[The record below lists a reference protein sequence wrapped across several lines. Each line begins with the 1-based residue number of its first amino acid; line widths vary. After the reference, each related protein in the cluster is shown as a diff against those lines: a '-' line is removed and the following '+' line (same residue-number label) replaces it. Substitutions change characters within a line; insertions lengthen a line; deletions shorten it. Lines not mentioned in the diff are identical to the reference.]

1 MKGLRKNI
9 YAIGVI
15 FLFVIAA
22 GMLALF
28 LALFSSSTA
37 VDGTTVGS
45 VYIGDTKPNSD
56 KRKEKLEA
64 DVKSWKNKA
73 IYTISFQNVSFVI
86 GEEEVT
92 TIDETTGQETTKT
105 VQKGLDILDFD
116 YTTTNSKI
124 VNNVA
129 NNVAYF
135 TISDANKQKLFDKL
149 VETYG
154 SEITDSTYLDY
165 QKLLD
170 YILRDAGNM
179 NTKSDYDLYD
189 FLIKGQLEEVATAE
203 IENLSQDKIEDILEV
218 FEGVSIEIKP
228 QKDPEGKL
236 GFSAVEFFSQPEYK
250 KFSSSDMSIIAT
262 GMAAVV
268 MKTSLIVTVK
278 NQGFSTD
285 RYYGY
290 LSQTM
295 TARVNLKDDTDLRII
310 NPETH
315 SYFITIEKGYD
326 SIAGKVSLRFKL
338 EGCKFLDSFEIRT
351 VSESFE
357 YKTTFSDYETT
368 DWEINPDNITE
379 HNGRDV
385 YYKVKIAGAETELY
399 RYIKVITHVDNT
411 TEEVEVFPKQ
421 EFFQGK
427 DEVLDWQYV
436 A

>member
-56 KRKEKLEA
+56 KRKEKLEK
-64 DVKSWKNKA
+64 DIRIWKANA
-73 IYTISFQNVSFVI
+73 IYTISFQNVSFTI
-86 GEEEVT
+86 GEEEET
-92 TIDETTGQETTKT
+92 IIDETTGQETTKPL
-105 VQKGLDILDFD
+105 QKGLDILDFD

-124 VNNVA
+124 VSNTA

-135 TISDANKQKLFDKL
+135 TISDANKEKLFDKL

-154 SEITDSTYLDY
+154 TEITDSSYLDY

-203 IENLSQDKIEDILEV
+203 IENLSQEKIDDILEV

-250 KFSSSDMSIIAT
+250 KLSSSDMSIIAT

-268 MKTSLIVTVK
+268 MKTSLTVTVK
-278 NQGFSTD
+278 NQGFSRD

-290 LSQTM
+290 LNSM
-295 TARVNLKDDTDLRII
+295 TARINLKDDTDLRII

-338 EGCKFLDSFEIRT
+338 EGCKFLDSYEIRQNHEEFDYHI
-351 VSESFE
+351 VFNE
-357 YKTTFSDYETT
+357 YQTD
-368 DWEINPDNITE
+368 DWEIDPNNKIDYDGTE
-379 HNGRDV
+379 V
-385 YYKVKIAGAETELY
+385 YYRVVVAGSNTELFSY
-399 RYIKVITHVDNT
+399 TKVITHINGEV
-411 TEEVEVFPKQ
+411 EEVEVFPKQ

-427 DEVLDWQYV
+427 DEILDWQPV
-436 A
+436 K

>member
-15 FLFVIAA
+15 VLFIIAA

-56 KRKEKLEA
+56 KRKEKLET
-64 DVKSWKNKA
+64 DVSIWKAKA

-86 GEEEVT
+86 GEEEET
-92 TIDETTGQETTKT
+92 IIDETTGQETTKI
-105 VQKGLDILDFD
+105 KNRGLDILDFD

-124 VNNVA
+124 INNEA

-135 TISDANKQKLFDKL
+135 TISDANKQKLYDKL
-149 VETYG
+149 VDTYG
-154 SEITDSTYLDY
+154 TEITDSTYLDY

-170 YILRDAGNM
+170 SIQRDAGNM

-189 FLIKGQLEEVATAE
+189 YLVKGQLEEVATAE
-203 IENLSQDKIEDILEV
+203 IENLTQDKIEDLLEV

-250 KFSSSDMSIIAT
+250 KLSSSDMSIIAT

-268 MKTSLIVTVK
+268 MKTSLTVTVK
-278 NQGFSTD
+278 NQGFSRD

-290 LSQTM
+290 FGSM

-326 SIAGKVSLRFKL
+326 SIAGKTSLRFKL
-338 EGCKFLDSFEIRT
+338 EGCKFLDNYDIIQNYE
-351 VSESFE
+351 EFE
-357 YKTTFSDYETT
+357 YKTTFSEYQTD
-368 DWEINPDNITE
+368 DWEIDPNNVIDYDGIE
-379 HNGRDV
+379 V
-385 YYKVKIAGAETELY
+385 YYKVIIAGVNTELY
-399 RYIKVITHVDNT
+399 SYTKVITHINGDV
-411 TEEVEVFPKQ
+411 EEVEVFPKQ

-427 DEVLDWQYV
+427 DEVLDWQPV
-436 A
+436 K

>member
-1 MKGLRKNI
+1 MKGLRKNL

-56 KRKEKLEA
+56 KRKEKLEK
-64 DVKSWKNKA
+64 DVRIWKAKA

-92 TIDETTGQETTKT
+92 TFDETTGQDVTTI
-105 VQKGLDILDFD
+105 VSNGLDILDFD
-116 YTTTNSKI
+116 YATTNSKI
-124 VNNVA
+124 INNEA

-135 TISDANKQKLFDKL
+135 TISEANKQKLFDKL
-149 VETYG
+149 VDTYG
-154 SEITDSTYLDY
+154 TEITDDTYLDY

-170 YILRDAGNM
+170 YIQRDAGNM

-189 FLIKGQLEEVATAE
+189 FLVKGQLEEVATAE
-203 IENLSQDKIEDILEV
+203 IENLTQEKIDDLLEV

-250 KFSSSDMSIIAT
+250 KLSSSDMSIIAT

-268 MKTSLIVTVK
+268 MKTSLTVTVK
-278 NQGFSTD
+278 NQGFSRD

-290 LSQTM
+290 LGSM

-338 EGCKFLDSFEIRT
+338 EGCKFLNNYEI
-351 VSESFE
+351 
-357 YKTTFSDYETT
+357 KTNHEEFAYDITFSDYSST
-368 DWEINPDNITE
+368 DWEIDPNKKIDY
-379 HNGRDV
+379 NGVEV
-385 YYKVKIAGAETELY
+385 YYKVQIAGANTELFSY
-399 RYIKVITHVDNT
+399 TKVVTHIDGT
-411 TEEVEVFPKQ
+411 TDEVEVFPKQ

-427 DEVLDWQYV
+427 DEVLDWRPV
-436 A
+436 K